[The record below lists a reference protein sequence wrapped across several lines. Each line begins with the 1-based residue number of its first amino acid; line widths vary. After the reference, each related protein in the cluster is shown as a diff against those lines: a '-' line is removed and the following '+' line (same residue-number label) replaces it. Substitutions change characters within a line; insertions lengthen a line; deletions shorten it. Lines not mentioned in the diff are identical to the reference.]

1 MDPNPN
7 PNPTDPDP
15 NPNNNPGPNDPTII
29 DGPVGPVEPTNN
41 AIEVTGSAAPSSEP
55 GVAPETIG
63 ISVGSAVGGLC
74 IIVAVVFV
82 VLRCRKSSGGS
93 TEAEIDPETGRKTP
107 KDKRPSLAM
116 LMNQTT

>member
-1 MDPNPN
+1 MDPTPDPTDPNPN
-7 PNPTDPDP
+7 PNDNNGPDP
-15 NPNNNPGPNDPTII
+15 IPA
-29 DGPVGPVEPTNN
+29 GPVAPIEPTNT
-41 AIEVTGSAAPSSEP
+41 AIEVTGSAAPAEP

-63 ISVGSAVGGLC
+63 ISVGSSVGGLC
-74 IIVAVVFV
+74 LIAAVVFV

-93 TEAEIDPETGRKTP
+93 GEAEIDPETGRKTP